1 MPAMWNLN
9 DYDSATARW
18 AMRNA
23 IHNISYALANSN
35 ATQDSAPG
43 TTFRMSTS
51 PWKIAAN
58 AAIVV
63 IWVLVVALIVLMV
76 RRTKDAKLHPENYKP
91 RKQKKVKA

>member
-1 MPAMWNLN
+1 AYLCMSMPAMWNLY

-23 IHNISYALANSN
+23 IHIISYALATSN

-43 TTFRMSTS
+43 TTVRMSIS

-58 AAIVV
+58 AAIGV
-63 IWVLVVALIVLMV
+63 I
-76 RRTKDAKLHPENYKP
+76 
-91 RKQKKVKA
+91 